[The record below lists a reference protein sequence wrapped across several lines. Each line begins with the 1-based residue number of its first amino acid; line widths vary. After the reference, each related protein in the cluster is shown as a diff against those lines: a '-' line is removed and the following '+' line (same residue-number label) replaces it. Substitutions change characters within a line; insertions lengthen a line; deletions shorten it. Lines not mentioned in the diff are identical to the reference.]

1 MEGTK
6 GRVGRGEEMV
16 VRVKDVEKLLEKMAP
31 PQLAE
36 SWDAVGLFFGD
47 KEREIKKI
55 QVSLG
60 ISPEVIEEAIENG
73 ADMIVSHHPI
83 WLKSPLV
90 FTEETSQGKMVAQL
104 IRNEISVL
112 SAHTNLDSCLGGVND
127 ALVALLDLQEVTPL
141 KEVTEEWLKLVVFV
155 PLTHME
161 SVKDV
166 LGDAGA
172 GQIGNYSHCSFFT
185 QGEGSFLP
193 LDGANPTIGVVG
205 KTEVVSEARLEVVLA
220 ASSLKLVLEKLKE
233 VHPYEE
239 VAYDLYPLKNK
250 IPSPIGM
257 GRVGVLKNK
266 IKLGDFAKVV
276 KEKLNLPGLRFC
288 GDIEQEIQKVA
299 LCGGAGMSLVQYAKN
314 AKVDVFLTGDIKH
327 HEAEEA
333 MLNGVALIDG
343 GHFGTEKVILPILV
357 NYLEQV
363 GKIEVYQSQGE
374 KEIFKFK

>member
-1 MEGTK
+1 
-6 GRVGRGEEMV
+6 MV

-47 KEREIKKI
+47 QEREIKKI

-193 LDGANPTIGVVG
+193 LDGANPTIGVLG

>member
-1 MEGTK
+1 MSDYVADSFKYGD
-6 GRVGRGEEMV
+6 EE
-16 VRVKDVEKLLEKMAP
+16 EKFEEFRPTPFLFDSTSAS
-31 PQLAE
+31 AE
-36 SWDAVGLFFGD
+36 SSFEVYFTLPGD
-47 KEREIKKI
+47 KAERTYNYGFCI
-55 QVSLG
+55 
-60 ISPEVIEEAIENG
+60 
-73 ADMIVSHHPI
+73 D
-83 WLKSPLV
+83 
-90 FTEETSQGKMVAQL
+90 
-104 IRNEISVL
+104 
-112 SAHTNLDSCLGGVND
+112 
-127 ALVALLDLQEVTPL
+127 
-141 KEVTEEWLKLVVFV
+141 KEGVTEEWLKLVVFV

-193 LDGANPTIGVVG
+193 LDGANPTIGVLG

-363 GKIEVYQSQGE
+363 GKIEVYQSQSE